1 MSSMQHGVTMRT
13 FAAVALLVPALA
25 LAQDSAPQLQEDPRA
40 ARFKDVERGFFI
52 GFEAGY
58 LGLLDTPTAD
68 REQFRLAGESG
79 GRAGGAV
86 VGALVGVDLG
96 TRLSVALFA
105 QGGTPRAGANY
116 GAFSLLSLGAD
127 AKVALRGW
135 RDRNDWQRLFVYVHG
150 RGGYAK
156 TYPEGLFGTTDLVLA
171 GGPGIEYFT
180 KLRHFS
186 IGAGADVVYATKA
199 GVFGFAVYPTV
210 RYTF

>member
-1 MSSMQHGVTMRT
+1 VRT
-13 FAAVALLVPALA
+13 LVAVALLIPALA
-25 LAQDSAPQLQEDPRA
+25 VAQDAAPQLQEDPRA

-58 LGLLDTPTAD
+58 LGMTDTPTAD
-68 REQFRLAGESG
+68 RERFRLAGESG
-79 GRAGGAV
+79 GSAGGLL
-86 VGALVGVDLG
+86 VGALAGVDLG

-105 QGGTPRAGANY
+105 QGGNERANANY
-116 GAFSLLSLGAD
+116 GAFSLLSVGAD

-135 RDRNDWQRLFVYVHG
+135 RDRNDWERLFVYVHG

-156 TYPEGLFGTTDLVLA
+156 TYPAGLFGTTDVLLA
-171 GGPGIEYFT
+171 AGPGVEYFT

-186 IGAGADVVYATKA
+186 IGIGADLVYATKA
-199 GVFGFAVYPTV
+199 GALGFAVYPTV